1 MTEDFKEQLLN
12 YLTGNLDIQTP
23 SNNLNYTETETITNN
38 LNTYIQGEI
47 NENYSITNLVQ
58 SKTNENIL
66 LSILGATSKRHYLV
80 ILDNTFTPVAL
91 ISQFTSGV
99 DFRRIM
105 YIGVEEDGYFY
116 AIESDT
122 TTTTSGGRTYYP
134 NKRFLMLNNITT
146 PNLNGDYVVK
156 IRKSYSVP
164 NTTQLYYAYS
174 VLKSKK
180 SVGRSL
186 YGFFYTTNYSTSP
199 AIRYYTTKITVNVG
213 IENEWSDTYL
223 QTYTSSWG
231 GFGNTANIE
240 FDTSDGI
247 LLNDILTT
255 QNYIFIY
262 SLAGGTETLTTKDN
276 IYMNSNIQAWYI
288 ANMVKSNLYAYTLIL
303 GEYTTGVG
311 LTVLLINLQNNT
323 ITEIY
328 DEISNNYYAG
338 MANYIWSFAYEGEC
352 YFSTLVCN
360 DNVNNTYEI
369 KVGRIVDN
377 NVYFNILKDDVPLS
391 EANISIFLVTK
402 NFNLYRYFVRYLQDS
417 VITCKEIYNSS
428 GYNGTE
434 YIDINVLVPELG
446 TIYSNNSLIYARTLY
461 NKQVNGNTTVS
472 TVEIP
477 NNYLNDIGLQPK
489 NLYSETNLLM
499 NTDST
504 EFTKNIYETVDLNF
518 LNTISMINDDTQVI
532 NNVGASRIN
541 NSISQETDYSNAYA
555 GKIRINYTDNTSDIQ
570 SVNIP
575 TITNGIAT
583 YKISIYVYKSIN
595 NIEIISNDENTIY
608 NTITGTFEI
617 GKYYSI
623 TQDVRVE

>member
-23 SNNLNYTETETITNN
+23 SNNLNYAETETITNN
-38 LNTYIQGEI
+38 LDTYIRNEI
-47 NENYSITNLVQ
+47 NENYFITGLLQ

-66 LSILGATSKRHYLV
+66 LKIRGITTLRDYLIV
-80 ILDNTFTPVAL
+80 LNNTFTPIAF
-91 ISQFTSGV
+91 ISQFTSEVNFRNFLCFGV
-99 DFRRIM
+99 D
-105 YIGVEEDGYFY
+105 EDGYFY
-116 AIESDT
+116 AIEADT
-122 TTTTSGGRTYYP
+122 STTTSGGKTYYP
-134 NKRFLMLNNITT
+134 NKRFLMLNNITVA
-146 PNLNGDYVVK
+146 NANGDYFVK
-156 IRKSYSVP
+156 IRKSYSI
-164 NTTQLYYAYS
+164 TTTTELYYAS
-174 VLKSKK
+174 SIPKITKA
-180 SVGRSL
+180 VGQSL
-186 YGFFYTTNYSTSP
+186 YAFLYEEGGTNNFYTSKLT
-199 AIRYYTTKITVNVG
+199 INVG
-213 IENEWSDTYL
+213 TENEWVDKLLSV
-223 QTYTSSWG
+223 YTSAFYVG
-231 GFGNTANIE
+231 GGTAYIG
-240 FDTSDGI
+240 FDTNNNIIINDMYADQTNIYIYSFKNNVENSVSQPNSYLPSELQSWQTRTIFKSNIYAYLMILSEFTGGVRLTI
-247 LLNDILTT
+247 LLANLE
-255 QNYIFIY
+255 QN
-262 SLAGGTETLTTKDN
+262 TLTP
-276 IYMNSNIQAWYI
+276 
-288 ANMVKSNLYAYTLIL
+288 
-303 GEYTTGVG
+303 
-311 LTVLLINLQNNT
+311 
-323 ITEIY
+323 IY
-328 DEISNNYYAG
+328 DETPSKYYLSYG
-338 MANYIWSFAYEGEC
+338 SYLFTYGYESEC
-352 YFSTLVCN
+352 FFTTLLCT
-360 DNVNNTYEI
+360 DSVNELYEI
-369 KVGRIVDN
+369 SVGRIVDN
-377 NVYFNILKDDVPLS
+377 NVYFNIVK
-391 EANISIFLVTK
+391 ENIPSTDAHISSFFVTK

-434 YIDINVLVPELG
+434 YTDINVLVPELG

-461 NKQVNGNTTVS
+461 NKQINGNTTVS

-504 EFTKNIYETVDLNF
+504 EFTKNIYETVNLNF

-575 TITNGIAT
+575 TITNEIAT
-583 YKISIYVYKSIN
+583 YTITIYVYKAIN

-617 GKYYSI
+617 GKCYSI